1 MEKLSQVIDQRME
14 DQAPYL
20 WCKIIKTPSL
30 FPDVK
35 DKYRAITGVNP
46 DGSIFSGN
54 KLILTDEWEG
64 VYEFVNGVDISEAYV
79 PFNV

>member
-1 MEKLSQVIDQRME
+1 MAEVDQRMFN
-14 DQAPYL
+14 QAPYL
-20 WCKIIKTPSL
+20 WCKIVKTPSL

-35 DKYRAITGVNP
+35 DEYRAITGVNE

-54 KLILTDEWEG
+54 KLILDDEWEG
-64 VYEFVNGVDISEAYV
+64 VYTFVNGVDIGEAYV